1 MWSYTRLNSPKCI
14 TLLGVS
20 FFLVLFFYLNL
31 HGDSDLEDC
40 TLNSST
46 KLDAHHVGLY
56 KVDSLKDIMAQSVFF
71 YSSFFLKILTL
82 IVTLTSKAA
91 IQAFSTMLFS
101 DAPTCKI
108 LWQKVQ
114 KIPHRQRARWMEL
127 LTSSLSSVLRV

>member
-1 MWSYTRLNSPKCI
+1 MELYKVEQSKMYYTSW
-14 TLLGVS
+14 GV

-71 YSSFFLKILTL
+71 FVFFFKDLNPHSDLDLEGSNPSFQHDAAQWCTNLQNFVAESSENT
-82 IVTLTSKAA
+82 T
-91 IQAFSTMLFS
+91 
-101 DAPTCKI
+101 
-108 LWQKVQ
+108 
-114 KIPHRQRARWMEL
+114 
-127 LTSSLSSVLRV
+127 